1 MSSTSNAMKFTLRIW
16 RQKSPDQS
24 GQLVD
29 YKVDD
34 IIPEMS
40 FLEMLDVLNEKLAA
54 EGKDP
59 VAFDSDCREGICGTC
74 GLVINGIAHGPL
86 AGTTTCGL
94 RMRHFRSGDVITIE
108 PFRADSFPIIKDLVV
123 DRTAFDR
130 IVQAGGYVS
139 FNTGS
144 APDANSVLVSKDASH
159 DSMDAATCIGCGACV
174 AACPNASAHLFTGAK
189 VYQFAKIPQGQPER
203 DQRVLN
209 MITTHDKEGFGDC
222 SNHGEC
228 EAVCPKQINIKTIAQ
243 MRRDYLVASLRT

>member
-86 AGTTTCGL
+86 AGTTSNKWLAT
-94 RMRHFRSGDVITIE
+94 RSDITSSHTVDKLSDVGW
-108 PFRADSFPIIKDLVV
+108 V
-123 DRTAFDR
+123 
-130 IVQAGGYVS
+130 
-139 FNTGS
+139 
-144 APDANSVLVSKDASH
+144 
-159 DSMDAATCIGCGACV
+159 
-174 AACPNASAHLFTGAK
+174 
-189 VYQFAKIPQGQPER
+189 
-203 DQRVLN
+203 
-209 MITTHDKEGFGDC
+209 GFGW
-222 SNHGEC
+222 
-228 EAVCPKQINIKTIAQ
+228 
-243 MRRDYLVASLRT
+243 LVWVGWLR